1 MSTRHA
7 KACATEACS
16 TLKMTLLEKTI
27 QEIRPIDPSWIEAA
41 ARRQLELTKPP
52 GSLGRLEEI
61 ANRCAAIRE
70 TIELTAGHPRIVLF
84 AGDHGVCAE
93 GVSAYPQEVTA
104 QMVANFLRGGAA
116 INALARAGGLELK
129 VVDVGVAAALASA
142 TRQATRSPAPHELI
156 SRRVGPGT
164 RNFCEEPAMTE
175 AEMNAALDTGIEL
188 ARDAADEGCDLL
200 GFGEMGIGNT
210 TSASAIAAILTGRP
224 VEAVVGRGTGADEE
238 CLARKRSAIERGLAL
253 HADRLYSQREMA
265 GDKIAGPTEPAGDK
279 IAGLTRERADE
290 GVGRSPGGPPHIVKN
305 WPGWQL
311 AGDKIACP
319 TEILQCVG
327 GFEIAAMCG
336 FCLGAA
342 SRRIPVLTDGFIAT
356 AAAALAVQLCPAL
369 SGYLF
374 AAHRSTEPGHAHLLA
389 LIEQE
394 PLLDLGMRLGEGT
407 GVALAMKLMQAAIAA
422 FTEMATFASAGVSN
436 K

>member
-1 MSTRHA
+1 MNLDTA
-7 KACATEACS
+7 GDKIACPT
-16 TLKMTLLEKTI
+16 KMTVLEKTI
-27 QEIRPIDPSWIEAA
+27 QEIGPIDQSWIEAA

-61 ANRCAAIRE
+61 ANRCAGIRE
-70 TIELTAGHPRIVLF
+70 SLELTANHPRIVLF
-84 AGDHGVCAE
+84 AADHGVCAE

-104 QMVANFLRGGAA
+104 QMVENFLRGGAA
-116 INALARAGGLELK
+116 INALARAGGIELR
-129 VVDVGVAAALASA
+129 VVDVGVATTIPSSI
-142 TRQATRSPAPHELI
+142 RQATRSPAP
-156 SRRVGPGT
+156 PAGT

-175 AEMNAALDTGIEL
+175 GEMNAAMETGIEL
-188 ARDAADEGCDLL
+188 ARDAAAEGCDLL

-210 TSASAIAAILTGRP
+210 TSASAIAAALTGQP
-224 VEAVVGRGTGADEE
+224 VEAVIGRGTGADDA

-253 HADRLYSQREMA
+253 HSDRL
-265 GDKIAGPTEPAGDK
+265 GGVPA
-279 IAGLTRERADE
+279 R
-290 GVGRSPGGPPHIVKN
+290 PGGRTRVRGPAP
-305 WPGWQL
+305 L
-311 AGDKIACP
+311 ACT
-319 TEILQCVG
+319 TEILRCVG

-356 AAAALAVQLCPAL
+356 AAAALAVRLCPAV

-374 AAHRSTEPGHAHLLA
+374 AAHRSTEPGHAHLLE
-389 LIEQE
+389 LVGQE
-394 PLLDLGMRLGEGT
+394 PLLDLRMRLGEGT
-407 GVALAMKLMQAAIAA
+407 GVALAMKVMQAAIAA